1 MARKR
6 FGEKKGSP
14 RTAGRTAEQP
24 GQAINIDL
32 CYVPEQHT
40 GQEKLPAVSGSSGR
54 LVVERIRSQDEE
66 LLWPGQIFAAAG
78 LDYEEAMLQYV
89 AATRDRLV
97 HRRTEKTPHPDM
109 PPGWR
114 QEWEGRA
121 ERYQVRQ
128 QRKQEDLDW
137 RSAKAQW
144 RKTRQAFQAFTR
156 TERRE
161 QKASFESAK
170 QAWQILRHQRQE
182 TLEPRKRE
190 NLAWHQRNQALKTE
204 APSAPA
210 EPQTWMAILVVT
222 DNCTRQCLGLPV
234 FRSGSK
240 LTSAETIAALKV
252 ILPPALQFLI
262 SDQGI
267 HFRSH
272 GFAQFA
278 EDEDFIHVPVY
289 RHRPQTN
296 GIAERFVLSL
306 KNWLR
311 DKSWETVLDLETW
324 LADFLPTY
332 NNRPHQGL
340 PIPGL
345 SPNEFAQRIWLM

>member
-1 MARKR
+1 
-6 FGEKKGSP
+6 
-14 RTAGRTAEQP
+14 
-24 GQAINIDL
+24 
-32 CYVPEQHT
+32 
-40 GQEKLPAVSGSSGR
+40 LPAVSGSSGR

-66 LLWPGQIFAAAG
+66 PQWPGQVFAEAG

-89 AATRDRLV
+89 EATRDRLV
-97 HRRTEKTPHPDM
+97 HRRTEKTPHLETPTR
-109 PPGWR
+109 WR

-128 QRKQEDLDW
+128 QRKQEDLAW

-144 RKTRQAFQAFTR
+144 RKTRQDFQAFTR

-170 QAWQILRHQRQE
+170 QAWQILRQQRQE
-182 TLEPRKRE
+182 TLETRKQE

-204 APSAPA
+204 SPSVPA
-210 EPQTWMAILVVT
+210 ETQTWIAILVVT

-240 LTSAETIAALKV
+240 LTSAEMIAALKV
-252 ILPPALQFLI
+252 ILPPELQFLI

-267 HFRSH
+267 HFRSN

-278 EDEDFIHVPVY
+278 EDEDFIHIPVY

-296 GIAERFVLSL
+296 GIAERFVLTL

-311 DKSWETVLDLETW
+311 DKSWDTVLDLETW
-324 LADFLPTY
+324 LTDFLPFY